1 MSLARS
7 ISGALLAA
15 IILTTGPVRSQDSL
29 SGTPLV
35 LAGDLLE
42 LSGQRLRLVGIDA
55 PKPGQQCLIKTRLY
69 DCGKVSATALMD
81 LTAGVEIS
89 CDLEGPADADGAR
102 PARCLADDYDL
113 SEGMVYT
120 GWALADPEVGRRY
133 VPFQTLAEAKQH
145 GLWKG
150 RFITP
155 WDWAQ
160 GERLP
165 EEQNDQE
172 G

>member
-1 MSLARS
+1 MTLAPPLLALLFGIAAAGAAQAQDRL
-7 ISGALLAA
+7 SGA
-15 IILTTGPVRSQDSL
+15 PV
-29 SGTPLV
+29 V

-42 LSGQRLRLVGIDA
+42 VSGQRLRLVGIDA
-55 PKPGQQCLIKTRLY
+55 PAPGQQCLIKTRLY

-81 LTAGVEIS
+81 LTAGVEVS
-89 CDLEGPADADGAR
+89 CRLEGPPGLDGAR
-102 PARCLADDYDL
+102 PARCAAEGYDL

-120 GWALADPEVGRRY
+120 GWALADPQTGARY
-133 VPFQTLAEAKQH
+133 RAFQEGAEARQR

-150 RFITP
+150 RFVTP
-155 WDWAQ
+155 WDWAR

-165 EEQNDQE
+165 EETD